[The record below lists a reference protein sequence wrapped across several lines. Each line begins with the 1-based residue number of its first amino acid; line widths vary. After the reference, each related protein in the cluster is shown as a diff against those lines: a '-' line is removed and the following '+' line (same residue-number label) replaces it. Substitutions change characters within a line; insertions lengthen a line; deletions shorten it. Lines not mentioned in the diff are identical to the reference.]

1 VSAEPSLERLE
12 AARRALEF
20 ERARYDE
27 LFELTT
33 VASLVTDSAGV
44 IVEANA
50 AAAGL
55 WMTEPHLLIG
65 KPLTG
70 FVPLEERR
78 SFRDRITQAAE
89 GSAPL
94 RWLAEFHGPDG
105 ARIAAQVTVAAAFAD
120 RELVRLRWVIEDVS
134 EQYAHAQHER
144 RLASEYEERV
154 LLRTAALQD
163 QRNLLEAV
171 IENIPAALFVIDTE
185 RRPML
190 INDAA
195 LRLLGLEPGQEED
208 VFRAWQQ
215 MDLVRLDGTV
225 VEADDRP
232 IGRTL
237 ASGEIV
243 SGEIYEVE
251 LAGQPALLEL
261 STAPVTSALGERIG
275 ALAVVRDV
283 TARERAEQAERDF
296 VTNAAHELQSPL
308 AAIVSAVEVLQAGAK
323 DGPERD
329 VFLTHIERES
339 ARLARLARAL
349 LILARSQIG
358 LEAPRDELVG
368 LCALLQETA
377 DGLKLADGVDVEVAC
392 DADLAMLTNR
402 ELVEQA
408 LINLAENAAKQTRK
422 GKIVLGAQ
430 VLADRFVEFTVAD
443 TGPGILA
450 SERAK
455 VFERFYRADGDGTS
469 GFGLGLAIVRA
480 VADALDGELELDST
494 LGEGT
499 TVRLRV
505 PGAARL
511 VDS

>member
-1 VSAEPSLERLE
+1 VSAEQSVERLE

-55 WMTEPHLLIG
+55 WMTEPQLLIG

-89 GSAPL
+89 AAAPL

-105 ARIAAQVTVAAAFAD
+105 RIAAQVTVAAAFAD

-134 EQYAHAQHER
+134 EQYAHAPHER

-171 IENIPAALFVIDTE
+171 IENIPAALFVIDTD

-208 VFRAWQQ
+208 VFRAWQKV
-215 MDLVRLDGTV
+215 DLVRLDGTV
-225 VEADDRP
+225 VEADERP

-368 LCALLQETA
+368 LCALLEQTA

-422 GKIVLGAQ
+422 GKIALGAQ

-443 TGPGILA
+443 TGPGISA
-450 SERAK
+450 PERAK
-455 VFERFYRADGDGTS
+455 VFQRFYRADGDGTS

-499 TVRLRV
+499 TVRLKV

-511 VDS
+511 VDG